1 MKSQYVTSYWSLIVT
16 LAVSAIVFEIFTL
29 KDRKLLIL
37 PTPHLFDAALGG
49 TPYNFW
55 MKLTLQELEG
65 WGYRMVKI
73 S

>member
-1 MKSQYVTSYWSLIVT
+1 M
-16 LAVSAIVFEIFTL
+16 FTL

-37 PTPHLFDAALGG
+37 PTAVLFDAPAWG
-49 TPYNFW
+49 TPWNFW
-55 MKLTLQELEG
+55 MKFTPQKLER